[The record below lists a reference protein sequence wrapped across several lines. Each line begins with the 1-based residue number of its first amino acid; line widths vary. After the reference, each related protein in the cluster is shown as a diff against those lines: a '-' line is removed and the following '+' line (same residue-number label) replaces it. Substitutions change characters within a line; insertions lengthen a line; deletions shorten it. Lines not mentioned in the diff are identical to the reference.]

1 MTGLQI
7 EIIMIALLAA
17 VTCAIPGVFLVLRRM
32 SMISDAISHAILPG
46 IAIGFLI
53 THSVNSPLL
62 IILAA
67 LMGVVTI
74 ALTEMVSSTRLVRE
88 DAAIGLVF
96 PALFSIGVVLITNKA
111 GYIHIDTDTV
121 LLGEIAFAP
130 FNRLTISGFDLG
142 PMSLWVMGL
151 ILLLNLTFIK
161 IFFKELKLSTFDAS
175 LAASFGFLPGVLNY
189 ALMSIVSVT
198 IVGAFDAVGVI
209 LVIALMIAPAATAYM
224 LTDNLKTMIAL
235 SVVFGMIAAVSGY
248 WIARFLDASI
258 AGVMASMCGI
268 LFLIAYFFAPD
279 RGLFATMKRK
289 IRQQTEFAQMT
300 LAIHIFNHSGAH
312 ENIEE
317 RMESQL
323 IHHLGWDQ
331 KFIQKILRLST
342 NAGIISADKGILSLT
357 EKGQRFVKAA
367 NMLISSKYHPSFS
380 TLRKEFIIFTDS

>member
-1 MTGLQI
+1 MIGLQI

-46 IAIGFLI
+46 IAIGFFI

-74 ALTEMVSSTRLVRE
+74 ALTEMISSTRLVRE

-130 FNRLTISGFDLG
+130 FNRLTISGFDFG

-224 LTDNLKTMIAL
+224 LTDDLKIMIIL
-235 SVVFGMIAAVSGY
+235 SVAIGMIAAVSGY

-258 AGVMASMCGI
+258 AGVMASMCGVI
-268 LFLIAYFFAPD
+268 FLITYFFAPD
-279 RGLFATMKRK
+279 RGLFAAMKRR
-289 IRQQTEFAQMT
+289 IRQKTEFAQMT
-300 LAIHIFNHSGAH
+300 LVIHIFNHSGVH
-312 ENIEE
+312 DNIEE

-342 NAGIISADKGILSLT
+342 DAGIISLNNGILSLT

-367 NMLISSKYHPSFS
+367 NMLISSKYHPSFA